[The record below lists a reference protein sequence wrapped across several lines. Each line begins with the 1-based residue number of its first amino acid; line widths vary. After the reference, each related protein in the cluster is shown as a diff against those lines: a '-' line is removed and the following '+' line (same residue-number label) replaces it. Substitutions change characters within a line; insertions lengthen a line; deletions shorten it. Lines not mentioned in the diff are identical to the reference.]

1 MAKPELFR
9 VPVPKVAGPSL
20 KVTVPVGVT
29 AEVMAAVRVTDWLRV
44 EGFRLELNAVDVD
57 AFVTVK
63 LWSTDVAEL

>member
-1 MAKPELFR
+1 MATPELFR

-29 AEVMAAVRVTDWLRV
+29 AEVMVAVKVTDWLRV
-44 EGFRLELNAVDVD
+44 EGFTLELTEVDVD

-63 LWSTDVAEL
+63 LCSTDAAAL